1 MDKRKF
7 FVKKIR
13 DELEKIQIGEITPAI
28 QIPGAFIIL
37 KIENKRTSFVNL
49 NTDEEFNKIVKIQ
62 TNEQLNQFSNI
73 YFNRIKKNT
82 IIDEL

>member
-1 MDKRKF
+1 M
-7 FVKKIR
+7 
-13 DELEKIQIGEITPAI
+13 
-28 QIPGAFIIL
+28 
-37 KIENKRTSFVNL
+37 ENIANFWSS
-49 NTDEEFNKIVKIQ
+49 DEEFNKIVKIQ